1 MNIQIFGT
9 KKCNDTK
16 KAERFF
22 KERGIKYQFI
32 DMKEKGM
39 SKGEFRSVAEV
50 NGGIENMVN
59 CSGKDKDTLA
69 LIKYIADEDKLE
81 KILENPDILVSGA
94 ADEASNNQW
103 EYYVNMIHEVD
114 DFIGDL
120 ITAVDRRGEDT
131 IIVFFGD
138 HLPTMGLTD
147 ADMKSGDIFKTK
159 YITWNNMGLAKKDAD
174 LTAYQLL
181 AHITDQAGIHEG
193 TMFRYHQTQTAS
205 ETYLSGLED
214 LQYDLLY
221 GKRYTYGGEDR
232 YPASDLVMDVE
243 DVTVASVRKNT
254 SNNTLTVYGANF
266 TKNTKIFVNGNI
278 VPTTFLTS
286 NLITTSL
293 DNVQNGDT
301 ITVNILGS
309 KSLLLRAGTG
319 EVVYEDPDIVPE
331 TEDPTEIPDTTATER
346 KNTETESSE
355 TKNSETES
363 SEMKNTETEGSETG
377 SSETTSK
384 TDSSAVT
391 SEAASD
397 SNN

>member
-1 MNIQIFGT
+1 
-9 KKCNDTK
+9 
-16 KAERFF
+16 
-22 KERGIKYQFI
+22 
-32 DMKEKGM
+32 M
-39 SKGEFRSVAEV
+39 S
-50 NGGIENMVN
+50 
-59 CSGKDKDTLA
+59 
-69 LIKYIADEDKLE
+69 
-81 KILENPDILVSGA
+81 
-94 ADEASNNQW
+94 
-103 EYYVNMIHEVD
+103 
-114 DFIGDL
+114 
-120 ITAVDRRGEDT
+120 
-131 IIVFFGD
+131 
-138 HLPTMGLTD
+138 
-147 ADMKSGDIFKTK
+147 
-159 YITWNNMGLAKKDAD
+159 TWLAKKDAD

-243 DVTVASVRKNT
+243 DVTVSSVRKNT

-266 TKNTKIFVNGNI
+266 TKNTKIFVNGNK

-331 TEDPTEIPDTTATER
+331 TEDPTEIPETSATEM
-346 KNTETESSE
+346 KNTETENSE
-355 TKNSETES
+355 MKSSETES
-363 SEMKNTETEGSETG
+363 SEMKSTETEGSETG
-377 SSETTSK
+377 SSETASK

-391 SEAASD
+391 SSAASD
-397 SNN
+397 TNN

>member
-1 MNIQIFGT
+1 MATIFPREE
-9 KKCNDTK
+9 
-16 KAERFF
+16 KAEQLF
-22 KERGIKYQFI
+22 
-32 DMKEKGM
+32 
-39 SKGEFRSVAEV
+39 
-50 NGGIENMVN
+50 
-59 CSGKDKDTLA
+59 
-69 LIKYIADEDKLE
+69 E

-243 DVTVASVRKNT
+243 DVTVSSVRKNT

-266 TKNTKIFVNGNI
+266 TKNTKIFVNGNK

-331 TEDPTEIPDTTATER
+331 TEDPTEIPDTTATEM

-384 TDSSAVT
+384 ADSSAVT